1 MVGVISKADIVR
13 EISHCLEHACTAA
26 VSSVTTRNVVACRP
40 QDWLIDVWSKMM
52 ARALQCVPVVDTR
65 AKPLGIIYA

>member
-1 MVGVISKADIVR
+1 
-13 EISHCLEHACTAA
+13 
-26 VSSVTTRNVVACRP
+26 VACRP
-40 QDWLIDVWSKMM
+40 QDWLIDVWSKMK